1 MYQYLLRVQG
11 QISSAR
17 DQSTIQSRRVYYTMC
32 QFGFELKGTT
42 RAKECRCNLIKLG
55 VRLVDHFTYKNVHY
69 RHPLNFVVLIFI
81 TFNLV
86 LVLHFI
92 YETRPGINHKQ
103 LNIIKMPILVI
114 FYCKIRF

>member
-17 DQSTIQSRRVYYTMC
+17 DQSTTQSRRVYYTMC

-55 VRLVDHFTYKNVHY
+55 VRLVDHFRYKNVQ
-69 RHPLNFVVLIFI
+69 FFI
-81 TFNLV
+81 SKLQYASNWTLEDRD
-86 LVLHFI
+86 
-92 YETRPGINHKQ
+92 ETALLRSMT
-103 LNIIKMPILVI
+103 LS
-114 FYCKIRF
+114 